1 MRLHTIKNYTF
12 TLLSFLFLAGF
23 SVCANAHTEGLADW
37 KGTWISAVSLLN
49 TPSIDSAL
57 QTTYDELGK
66 KDGVTGRAWK
76 ANKLSKWNT
85 AIKGMTID
93 DNTITFTLSD
103 GSQVSGKYTY
113 AGLSATI
120 YGGFQLSWNKFTTED
135 EGVWHNIMLM
145 QPEISKDA
153 TTLTHFHF
161 RYGNDGFESLQNA
174 AVFPTMVAPE
184 TTAAQ
189 FAADFAE

>member
-12 TLLSFLFLAGF
+12 TLLSVLFLAGF
-23 SVCANAHTEGLADW
+23 SVSANAHTEGLADW

-66 KDGVTGRAWK
+66 KDGVTGQAWK

-103 GSQVSGKYTY
+103 GSQVSGKYT
-113 AGLSATI
+113 
-120 YGGFQLSWNKFTTED
+120 
-135 EGVWHNIMLM
+135 
-145 QPEISKDA
+145 
-153 TTLTHFHF
+153 
-161 RYGNDGFESLQNA
+161 
-174 AVFPTMVAPE
+174 
-184 TTAAQ
+184 
-189 FAADFAE
+189 

>member
-1 MRLHTIKNYTF
+1 MRLQTIKNYTF
-12 TLLSFLFLAGF
+12 TLLSVLFLAGF
-23 SVCANAHTEGLADW
+23 SVSANAHTEGLADW

-49 TPSIDSAL
+49 TPSIDSTL
-57 QTTYDELGK
+57 QTTYEELGK
-66 KDGVTGRAWK
+66 KDGVTAQTWK

-93 DNTITFTLSD
+93 DNTITFTLGD

-113 AGLSATI
+113 AGILTTI
-120 YGGFQLSWNKFTTED
+120 YGEHQQSWNKFTTED

-145 QPEISKDA
+145 QPEISEDA